1 MALMDLNGTV
11 ATVATGN
18 TEPSEEQMTPVQAVA
33 AEDAREALLAK
44 KRETAR
50 RCNAKKKEKEAKN
63 RERAAK
69 LKSELISKGVFDTLS
84 SESQLFL
91 KSISTEQPSVKGGN
105 AFFVQLFGTNPQV
118 GDKITLKSA
127 FNKTLKGKATIDL
140 SVRRWADKGIKIRYN
155 PNEQM
160 LTESTYEIVELPQ

>member
-1 MALMDLNGTV
+1 MALMSLDGSV
-11 ATVATGN
+11 ATENGAPVEVKEAT
-18 TEPSEEQMTPVQAVA
+18 QPVVSND
-33 AEDAREALLAK
+33 EREALLAK

-50 RCNAKKKEKEAKN
+50 KCNAKKKEKEAKQ

-69 LKSELISKGVFDTLS
+69 LKNELVSKGIFESLS
-84 SESQLFL
+84 EESKLFL
-91 KSISTEQPSVKGGN
+91 KSISTEQPSVRGGN
-105 AFFVQLFGTNPQV
+105 AFFVQLFGRNPQV

-140 SVRRWADKGIKIRYN
+140 SVRRWAAKGIKIQYN

-160 LTESTYEIVELPQ
+160 LTESTYEIVALPQ

>member
-1 MALMDLNGTV
+1 MALMNMDGQMTSDKEV
-11 ATVATGN
+11 
-18 TEPSEEQMTPVQAVA
+18 SEENLNIDKKVVTN
-33 AEDAREALLAK
+33 DDRELLLAK

-50 RCNAKKKEKEAKN
+50 KCNAKKKEKEAKQ
-63 RERAAK
+63 RECAAK
-69 LKSELISKGVFDTLS
+69 LKDELISKGIFETLS
-84 SESQLFL
+84 EESQLFI
-91 KSISTEQPSVKGGN
+91 KSISTEQPSVRGGN
-105 AFFVQLFGTNPQV
+105 SFFTQLFGSNPKV

-160 LTESTYEIVELPQ
+160 LVESTYEIMELPED